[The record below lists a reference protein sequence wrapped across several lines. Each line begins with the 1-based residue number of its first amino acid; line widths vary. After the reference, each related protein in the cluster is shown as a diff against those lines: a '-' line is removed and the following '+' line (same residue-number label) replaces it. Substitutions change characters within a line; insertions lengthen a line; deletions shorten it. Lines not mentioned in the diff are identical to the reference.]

1 MAHASEVAG
10 LLDDL
15 AAGGNAIVVD
25 LTPLEFIDSSG
36 IHALVQPR
44 SDSARIEL
52 VCPPGNVR
60 RVLEVTKLERV
71 LQVYDTL
78 DEAFAATG

>member
-15 AAGGNAIVVD
+15 AAGGTAIVVD

-36 IHALVQPR
+36 IHALVRPR

-71 LQVYDTL
+71 LQVYNTL